1 MNELA
6 SITTEEL
13 GLLLEELHEPKF
25 RTSQVMKWLAK
36 GVPPKEMLN
45 IPKTLREKLSAF
57 PFGGVGIIEC
67 KQSKKDDTAK
77 MLYETEDGNVV
88 EGVLMRYSY
97 GNTLCISTQA
107 GCRMGCRFC
116 ASTQAGRVRDLEAG
130 EICSEIYTAQ
140 KDIGERISH
149 IVLMGIGEP
158 LDNFDEV
165 MKFLENITSPE
176 GVNIGMRNISLS
188 TCGLVPKIDQ
198 LAEKKLQLTLS
209 VSLHA
214 PNNEIRSG
222 MMPVNDAYPV
232 EVLMQAVRRYQDTT
246 GRRVSFEYSM
256 VRGVNDSDAC
266 ARQLANLI
274 RGMGAHVNLIPINPV
289 DGSPY
294 SATDAANVHRF
305 QQKLESLGVNATVR
319 RRLGSEISAA
329 CGQLRRDEMNG
340 KA

>member
-107 GCRMGCRFC
+107 GCR
-116 ASTQAGRVRDLEAG
+116 T
-130 EICSEIYTAQ
+130 SELKLKPRSAESIWSEETPINTAPTSLWTWATL
-140 KDIGERISH
+140 K
-149 IVLMGIGEP
+149 LMI
-158 LDNFDEV
+158 L
-165 MKFLENITSPE
+165 LI
-176 GVNIGMRNISLS
+176 
-188 TCGLVPKIDQ
+188 
-198 LAEKKLQLTLS
+198 LTAIL
-209 VSLHA
+209 
-214 PNNEIRSG
+214 I
-222 MMPVNDAYPV
+222 
-232 EVLMQAVRRYQDTT
+232 MQAAVK
-246 GRRVSFEYSM
+246 V
-256 VRGVNDSDAC
+256 
-266 ARQLANLI
+266 
-274 RGMGAHVNLIPINPV
+274 
-289 DGSPY
+289 
-294 SATDAANVHRF
+294 
-305 QQKLESLGVNATVR
+305 
-319 RRLGSEISAA
+319 
-329 CGQLRRDEMNG
+329 
-340 KA
+340 

>member
-107 GCRMGCRFC
+107 GCRMGCAFC
-116 ASTQAGRVRDLEAG
+116 ASTLNGKVRDLTAG
-130 EICSEIYTAQ
+130 EMLSEITA
-140 KDIGERISH
+140 
-149 IVLMGIGEP
+149 V
-158 LDNFDEV
+158 
-165 MKFLENITSPE
+165 
-176 GVNIGMRNISLS
+176 
-188 TCGLVPKIDQ
+188 
-198 LAEKKLQLTLS
+198 
-209 VSLHA
+209 
-214 PNNEIRSG
+214 
-222 MMPVNDAYPV
+222 
-232 EVLMQAVRRYQDTT
+232 
-246 GRRVSFEYSM
+246 
-256 VRGVNDSDAC
+256 
-266 ARQLANLI
+266 
-274 RGMGAHVNLIPINPV
+274 
-289 DGSPY
+289 
-294 SATDAANVHRF
+294 
-305 QQKLESLGVNATVR
+305 
-319 RRLGSEISAA
+319 
-329 CGQLRRDEMNG
+329 
-340 KA
+340 